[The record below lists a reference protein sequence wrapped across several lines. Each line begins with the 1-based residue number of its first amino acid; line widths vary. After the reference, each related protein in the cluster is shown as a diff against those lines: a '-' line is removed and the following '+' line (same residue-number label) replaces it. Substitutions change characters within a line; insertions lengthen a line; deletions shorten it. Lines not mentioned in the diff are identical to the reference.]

1 MTYVL
6 KTKTRFI
13 DLGNIKKN
21 VFEKSEIA
29 GTEYILI
36 AHRAQMAHNTGL
48 ASSIKHVPNSGYS
61 IRLKTQTELDMKN
74 WAQTALISSSNSGHH
89 D

>member
-48 ASSIKHVPNSGYS
+48 AS
-61 IRLKTQTELDMKN
+61 LKPCYQFWL
-74 WAQTALISSSNSGHH
+74 QY
-89 D
+89 

>member
-13 DLGNIKKN
+13 DLGNIKKKI
-21 VFEKSEIA
+21 VFQKSDIA
-29 GTEYILI
+29 GTEYVLI

-48 ASSIKHVPNSGYS
+48 ASLKHVPNSGYS